1 MQFILGELFC
11 GPGGMAIAAK
21 LTPPVRGAGG
31 EFSIQHAWGVDFS
44 KSAIETF
51 RANLKGVEGI
61 CMDARDFIKSGLTA
75 ERKISALAFGFPC
88 NSFSAAGEREGV
100 HSEKFGRLYECG
112 VAVLA
117 KYQPQWFIAENVS
130 GIKAQDAGAQFQE
143 ILKAFAN
150 AGEHGYNV
158 HAHLYKF
165 EEYGVPQTRHRFVI
179 VGIRHD
185 IAVRRRLR
193 FRVPAPEYG
202 PGRRPFNTVRDA
214 LAVVTNQTAWGQPT
228 RQSEDVIW
236 RLRFTPPGENAWK
249 LDEIVEY
256 DDIRLM
262 QYLRHNLPWFQ
273 EKIAPLGNVTA
284 IRAKIEE
291 SRLHCTS
298 ARMSMIYKRLAPD
311 FPAYTI
317 TGSGGGGTHMY
328 HWEEDR
334 ALTNEERAALQ
345 TFPPDFVFKGSKEQ
359 VRKQI
364 GMAVPTRGAMVI
376 FKAILNTFARIDYP
390 TIDDSADFIF
400 EPNPYQ
406 WQAIPKQGFPLN
418 LRINSSVNHKCK

>member
-1 MQFILGELFC
+1 MKFKLGELFC
-11 GPGGMAIAAK
+11 GPGGMAIAAQRT
-21 LTPPVRGAGG
+21 LPVTGPAGTY
-31 EFSIQHAWGVDFS
+31 SIQHTWGVDFS
-44 KSAIETF
+44 KAAIATF
-51 RANLKGVEGI
+51 RANLGEKNGI
-61 CMDARDFIKSGLTA
+61 CEDAREFVKSGLTE

-88 NSFSAAGEREGV
+88 NSFSSAGERQGI

-130 GIKAQDAGAQFQE
+130 GIKAQDAGAQFE
-143 ILKAFAN
+143 GILRAFAN
-150 AGEHGYNV
+150 AGRNGYNV

-185 IAVRRRLR
+185 IADKRKIQ

-214 LAVVTNQTAWGQPT
+214 LALVTNQTEWGGKPT
-228 RQSEDVIW
+228 RQSEDVVW

-249 LDEIVEY
+249 LDEIIEY

-262 QYLRHNLPWFQ
+262 EYLRRKLPWFQ
-273 EKIAPLGNVTA
+273 ERIATLGSVEA
-284 IRAKIEE
+284 IRAKIEA
-291 SRLHCTS
+291 SRLHCTR
-298 ARMSMIYKRLAPD
+298 ARMSMIYRRLSPD

-334 ALTNEERAALQ
+334 ALTNEERAMLQ
-345 TFPPDFVFKGSKEQ
+345 TFPPDFEFKGSKEQ
-359 VRKQI
+359 IRKQI

-376 FKAILNTFARIDYP
+376 FKAILNTFAGIDYP
-390 TIDDSADFIF
+390 TIVDAKDFQF
-400 EPNPYQ
+400 GPD
-406 WQAIPKQGFPLN
+406 AG
-418 LRINSSVNHKCK
+418 

>member
-1 MQFILGELFC
+1 MKKCKKTIFSLGELFC

-21 LTPPVRGAGG
+21 LTAPEQGPAG
-31 EFSIQHAWGVDFS
+31 EYSIQHAWGVDFS
-44 KSAIETF
+44 EPAIETF
-51 RANLKGVEGI
+51 RANLKEAEGI
-61 CMDARDFIKSGLTA
+61 CMDAREFIKSGLTPK
-75 ERKISALAFGFPC
+75 RKISALAFGFPC

-100 HSEKFGRLYECG
+100 HSRKFGRLYECG

-130 GIKAQDAGAQFQE
+130 GIKAQEAGAQFE
-143 ILKAFAN
+143 TILRAFAD
-150 AGEHGYNV
+150 AGQHGYNV

-185 IAVRRRLR
+185 IATKRHLQ

-202 PGRRPFNTVRDA
+202 PGRRPFNTVRNA
-214 LAVVTNQTAWGQPT
+214 LATVANQTPWGGQVT
-228 RQSEDVIW
+228 RQSEDVVW

-256 DDIRLM
+256 DDIQLIE
-262 QYLRHNLPWFQ
+262 YLRHNLPWFD
-273 EKIAPLGNVTA
+273 EKIAPLGDVAT
-284 IRAKIEE
+284 IRKKIEDV
-291 SRLHCTS
+291 RLHCVA
-298 ARMSMIYKRLAPD
+298 ARMSMIYKRLHPD

-345 TFPPDFVFKGSKEQ
+345 TFPRDFVFKGSKEQ

-364 GMAVPTRGAMVI
+364 GMAVPTQGAMVI
-376 FKAILNTFARIDYP
+376 FQAILKTFAKVKYP
-390 TIDDSADFIF
+390 SIDDPSDLRF
-400 EPNPYQ
+400 EPRDEARVSP
-406 WQAIPKQGFPLN
+406 I
-418 LRINSSVNHKCK
+418 